1 MYRKRFLLSVT
12 DLFFSW
18 LFHDIITSQTSKTLK
33 MPRALENIEAQ
44 YCSGGNRLHGCV
56 IDNLYKQIKIEGV

>member
-1 MYRKRFLLSVT
+1 MYRKHFLLSVT

-33 MPRALENIEAQ
+33 MPRGLEN
-44 YCSGGNRLHGCV
+44 
-56 IDNLYKQIKIEGV
+56 D